1 MEKNELNPD
10 EIEEAFERAEFRP
23 CGGGRKSRPDKGFG
37 LERKGRKV
45 KEQLSEEARKSNKE
59 LSKAKR
65 EIDMQIQKLLRKE
78 TNPAL
83 HRGTKDYFEW
93 VRFGLMALSETDQKA
108 EVMQEK
114 DIKME
119 YVKASGSGGQ
129 NVNKR
134 NTAASIRHNP
144 TMFFLKNKK
153 TRTQFENEEQAR
165 EIMFGRLENHLKS
178 WKRVI
183 GDRNPNEEMADIF
196 NKAISERDATI
207 REVEVLE
214 KIRKN
219 LKDGKNL

>member
-1 MEKNELNPD
+1 
-10 EIEEAFERAEFRP
+10 
-23 CGGGRKSRPDKGFG
+23 
-37 LERKGRKV
+37 
-45 KEQLSEEARKSNKE
+45 
-59 LSKAKR
+59 
-65 EIDMQIQKLLRKE
+65 
-78 TNPAL
+78 
-83 HRGTKDYFEW
+83 
-93 VRFGLMALSETDQKA
+93 
-108 EVMQEK
+108 
-114 DIKME
+114 
-119 YVKASGSGGQ
+119 
-129 NVNKR
+129 
-134 NTAASIRHNP
+134 
-144 TMFFLKNKK
+144 MFFLKNKK